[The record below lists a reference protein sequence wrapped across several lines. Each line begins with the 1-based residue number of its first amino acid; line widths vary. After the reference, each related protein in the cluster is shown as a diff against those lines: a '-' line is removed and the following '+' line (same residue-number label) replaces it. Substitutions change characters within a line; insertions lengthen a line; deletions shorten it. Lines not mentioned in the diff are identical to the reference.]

1 MEPISV
7 FGTNTR
13 KYGPGKTLYLDN
25 FHAVDKICNRI
36 DHIMN
41 SEGNVLS
48 ENSESVIKQN

>member
-1 MEPISV
+1 MEPISL

-13 KYGPGKTLYLDN
+13 KYGPGKTPYLDN

-36 DHIMN
+36 DHLMN

-48 ENSESVIKQN
+48 ENSESVIK